1 MKKNILFAGLGFMLL
16 GIIWNEQHTRNF
28 ERTKHANAFKQS
40 EIELLQ
46 LAQSIFQPLRKL
58 VENKGNLITQE
69 KVKLGKLLFYDTQLS
84 KNKNNS
90 CNSCHNLTTYGVD
103 NYPTSKFDVEKFGIR
118 NSPTILNASLQK
130 FLYWDGRVTS
140 FEDHVG
146 GAILNPIEMAIPS
159 KKFLLNRLRKI
170 KEYEKLFKSVF
181 PSDKEPI
188 SFPNIQ
194 NSIAAF
200 ERTLIT
206 PSPFDNYLMGDP
218 KALNSEQKE
227 GLKTFIETGCIQCHY
242 GVAIGGYTCQKFGV
256 YDNYRLYIKSKTNDE
271 GKKSHTKLEIDKDV
285 FKVSSLRNV
294 TKTFPYFHDGSVMN
308 LNKAVAIM
316 GKTELNKN
324 LTNVE
329 VNNIVAFLN
338 SLTGKVSEEA
348 QLSTTIFSQK

>member
-1 MKKNILFAGLGFMLL
+1 MKKNILFAGLGFILL
-16 GIIWNEQHTRNF
+16 AIIWNEQHTRNF

-40 EIELLQ
+40 EMELLQ
-46 LAQSIFQPLRKL
+46 LAQGIFHPLPKR
-58 VENKGNLITQE
+58 VESKGNLILQE
-69 KVKLGKLLFYDTQLS
+69 KVKLGKILFNDTQLS

-103 NYPTSKFDVEKFGIR
+103 NSPTSKFDVEKFGSR
-118 NSPTILNASLQK
+118 NSPTILNASLQTY
-130 FLYWDGRVTS
+130 LYWDGRVTS
-140 FEDHVG
+140 MEDLEG

-159 KKFLLNRLRKI
+159 KKFLVKRLRGI
-170 KEYEKLFKSVF
+170 KEYEKLFRSAY

-188 SFPNIQ
+188 SYSNIL

-206 PSPFDNYLMGDP
+206 PSPFDNYLMGDS

-227 GLKTFIETGCIQCHY
+227 GLKTFIDVGCIQCHY
-242 GVAIGGYTCQKFGV
+242 GVAIGGSTCQKFGV

-271 GKKSHTKLEIDKDV
+271 GKKSLTKLEIDKDV

-324 LTNVE
+324 LTNIE

-338 SLTGKVSEEA
+338 SLTGKISEEA
-348 QLSTTIFSQK
+348 LFSPKILSQK